1 MFSCGHNASRNFLNT
16 RCIGT
21 LWEAFV
27 DRSLGLGFLFST
39 SAFPSSFVVKSL
51 VLGRLENHRLEAESN
66 TFKMK
71 YSIILSLVA
80 ALPSAYAVAFG
91 GPVPTDTSPNRVL
104 EGMAPEPTNGPSI
117 NELRK
122 RQSSVSPEIC
132 GWVDGILGTQRP
144 KLSS

>member
-1 MFSCGHNASRNFLNT
+1 
-16 RCIGT
+16 
-21 LWEAFV
+21 
-27 DRSLGLGFLFST
+27 LGFLFST
-39 SAFPSSFVVKSL
+39 SAFPSSFLVKSL
-51 VLGRLENHRLEAESN
+51 VLGRLEDESN
-66 TFKMK
+66 PFKMK

-122 RQSSVSPEIC
+122 RQSSASPEIC
-132 GWVDGILGTQRP
+132 GWVDGILGTQNP